1 MTEDLAGKAFVVI
14 GSASGMGLATVRT
27 LAQHGAQLAICDIN
41 ESALEQVESELAR
54 EREARVIIQAVDVTD
69 PEGLKRF
76 LEMAKQRLGKIHGIA
91 NFAGTG
97 GHKLGLESIWETHP
111 EEFNFIMDLNVKG
124 TFNVLGETLNRGIWR
139 SLEVCKAP
147 VFAASKH
154 AAAGLIKSAALEV
167 GQRGVRVNCV
177 LPGAVDTPMYQ
188 QVLKSAGLSASASV
202 TPIPRPGQPLE
213 IANVTAFLLSD
224 QSSFVSG
231 AAWSVDGGANA

>member
-27 LAQHGAQLAICDIN
+27 LAQRGAQLAICDIN

-54 EREARVIIQAVDVTD
+54 EREAMVIIQAVDVTD
-69 PEGLKRF
+69 REGLKDF

-111 EEFNFIMDLNVKG
+111 EEFKFIMDLNVKG
-124 TFNVLGETLNRGIWR
+124 TFNVLGETLKPGYLEEPGSVVHIASMFAVRGY
-139 SLEVCKAP
+139 KQGA

-154 AAAGLIKSAALEV
+154 AAVGLIKSAALEV

-188 QVLKSAGLSASASV
+188 
-202 TPIPRPGQPLE
+202 
-213 IANVTAFLLSD
+213 
-224 QSSFVSG
+224 
-231 AAWSVDGGANA
+231 